1 MYYGN
6 ATAADAQAASAVWD
20 VDSVGV
26 YHFNGSANDSST
38 PNQNG
43 VTTSVTYSAGIVGQA
58 ATFDGITSGIN
69 VGSDASLDNVFASG
83 GTISTW
89 INPVGWGE
97 GGFGRIVEKAANSIG
112 GGGYGFQ
119 IAGTTPANGQILF
132 EHGFSGT
139 VGRWRTNPGTI
150 SLNSW
155 QNIVVTYD
163 NSSASNVPAIYINGI
178 QQSLIFSSTPVGT
191 ASSDAA
197 QNLVIGNSSNASDRT
212 FDGQIDEL
220 QISSTIRSSDWVTQ
234 QYRTIVSASTTS
246 ASVQSRPTGLLLND
260 TDDDSD
266 PLTVTL
272 VSGPAHTL
280 SFTLNTDG
288 SFTYQHNGDFVAT
301 DSFTYQLSDG
311 QGGVSTA
318 SATLAIQWTNT
329 PPTISAISDR
339 AVAEDTA
346 SGSIA
351 FTIGDLETS
360 TNALVTT
367 VSSSNQSLITNAGIV
382 LGGTEA
388 NRSISFT
395 PLSNATGTAVIT
407 VTVDDGSLTAIET
420 FNVIVNPVDDAP
432 TISFI
437 AAQSINEDTSSGVI
451 TFTIGDSDS
460 VISSL
465 IVTAASNRQS
475 LIANSGITLGG
486 SGANRTISFTPK
498 SDKNGSAV
506 VQITVDDGTTTTT
519 RNFSVTVDAV
529 NDTPIAVSDS
539 LTAEQSAPTII
550 RRSALLANDIEQD
563 GDSLIIEV
571 VGQPSFGTLDLL
583 PDGNLRYQ
591 HTASGTTSDSFT
603 YRVFDGVVWSNPV
616 GVSLSISS
624 LPPPGFILVPGGN
637 SIVLPSQN
645 DSGSDGTSTEP
656 SQSDSKSSDT
666 PAIEPKKDSKPIAAS
681 LAGMVIAPGTQS
693 LNDQA
698 KESESGLMMVESN
711 TSLVSPRKSSERAVQ
726 IDGTVSDRGRS
737 LSLPAT
743 QGDKSAMM
751 STTIST

>member
-1 MYYGN
+1 
-6 ATAADAQAASAVWD
+6 
-20 VDSVGV
+20 
-26 YHFNGSANDSST
+26 
-38 PNQNG
+38 
-43 VTTSVTYSAGIVGQA
+43 
-58 ATFDGITSGIN
+58 
-69 VGSDASLDNVFASG
+69 
-83 GTISTW
+83 
-89 INPVGWGE
+89 
-97 GGFGRIVEKAANSIG
+97 
-112 GGGYGFQ
+112 
-119 IAGTTPANGQILF
+119 
-132 EHGFSGT
+132 
-139 VGRWRTNPGTI
+139 
-150 SLNSW
+150 
-155 QNIVVTYD
+155 VVTYD
-163 NSSASNVPAIYINGI
+163 NSSASNVPTIYVNGV

-191 ASSDAA
+191 ANSDAA

-234 QYRTIVSASTTS
+234 QYRTIFSASTTS

-260 TDDDSD
+260 TDSDID
-266 PLTVTL
+266 PLTVSL
-272 VSGPAHTL
+272 VSGPAHAL

-318 SATLAIQWTNT
+318 TANFAIQWTNT
-329 PPTISAISDR
+329 PPTISAIADR
-339 AVAEDTA
+339 TVAEDTA

-382 LGGTEA
+382 LGGTGA

-395 PLSNATGTAVIT
+395 P
-407 VTVDDGSLTAIET
+407 
-420 FNVIVNPVDDAP
+420 
-432 TISFI
+432 
-437 AAQSINEDTSSGVI
+437 QSDE
-451 TFTIGDSDS
+451 
-460 VISSL
+460 
-465 IVTAASNRQS
+465 
-475 LIANSGITLGG
+475 
-486 SGANRTISFTPK
+486 
-498 SDKNGSAV
+498 NGSAV
-506 VQITVDDGTTTTT
+506 VQITVDDGTRTTT
-519 RNFSVTVDAV
+519 RNVIVTVDAV
-529 NDTPIAVSDS
+529 NDAPIAVSDS

-571 VGQPSFGTLDLL
+571 VGQPSFGTLDVL
-583 PDGNLRYQ
+583 PNGNLRYQ

-645 DSGSDGTSTEP
+645 DSGSDGNSTEP

-698 KESESGLMMVESN
+698 KESESGLVMLESN
-711 TSLVSPRKSSERAVQ
+711 TSLVSPRTSSERAVQ

-737 LSLPAT
+737 LSLPAI
-743 QGDKSAMM
+743 QGDESAMM
-751 STTIST
+751 STTISTYSPTQFAVTQPQLWLALDSMKQEMSTSLAVSSGLTVGAAATTSVGMTVGYVVWVLRSGLLLSSVMAHLPMWRFMDPLAILDSSESHADEDEETLGSIADGDTSSESEDHKEVAEIEANEIGVENAVKIGEQS